1 MSEDE
6 DSDNDHKE
14 QKEAKV
20 IVPKNYSQNTQG
32 IIFEKFK
39 QYSGDHIMNE
49 KKMFFLNR
57 LFHFNE
63 NSLRLSGKTLM
74 LDFEERKWYYCI

>member
-1 MSEDE
+1 
-6 DSDNDHKE
+6 
-14 QKEAKV
+14 
-20 IVPKNYSQNTQG
+20 
-32 IIFEKFK
+32 
-39 QYSGDHIMNE
+39 MNE